1 MEEGDQAPE
10 GVVRTEIVGGGGL
23 TRFSSRLGR
32 LSHVYLKDR
41 LAGASEY
48 LRIAGYFRS
57 SIFDLVNEEIES
69 IGTVKIVCNADL
81 NPDDIRAAR
90 HVRDQMLFAKWN
102 EVDDTVERLLRRPRY
117 RRLYEILKRGN
128 VEIRVVARQ
137 DAPFLHGKAGVVR
150 RPNGEATAFM
160 GSLNETR
167 EGWSQNYELVWEDT
181 SPDGVAWVEEEF
193 WHLWNLGKPLPDA
206 VIEEIGRSARRV
218 EVQLEQLE
226 ATSVAPAALVES
238 DLYRGGEKLMPWQRA
253 FVSLFLEHRRT
264 YGKARLLLA
273 DEVGVGK
280 TLSLA
285 GCALVSSLLD
295 DGPTLILCPATL
307 ATQWQTELKDKLNM
321 PSAVWL
327 SSKKA
332 WQLDPDE
339 LPLPSVGPEGIVRC
353 PRQIGIVSTGLI
365 VQATREAELLKK
377 RKFGLVILDEAHRA
391 RGGAEIGAHE
401 REPNNL
407 LDFMTEVARVSRHV
421 LLGTATPIQTSIED
435 IWDLLKVL
443 SQDASHV
450 LGDAFSEWRQPD
462 AVFPVIKG
470 EVMPQN
476 AREAWPLFRNPIPA
490 GSEDEVIFGEIRSA
504 LGIGRDEY
512 VSTLPW
518 SSVPDD
524 GMTHDLFENEVLT
537 RKQGLGFFQRNN
549 PIVRHVVL
557 RKRSRLE
564 DAGLIPR
571 IPVDIHPLPEQPLPA
586 MFQGLGV
593 RTDHDFNVA
602 YKAAEDFTLAFARR
616 KKGGG
621 LLKNLMLQ
629 RLCSSYASGIATARK
644 LLEGRTIEAGDEIG
658 LDLEAEDLGL
668 VAEERRHLEAI
679 IGALGDRPAD
689 PKLKAVLHFLQER
702 RWIGLGCIVFSQYYE
717 TALWTAER
725 LAVMLGEATPIAIY
739 AGVGKS
745 KLWSFGQWQSVERNH
760 IKKAVADGDIKLV
773 VATDAACEGLNLQAL
788 GTLINIDLPWNPSR
802 LEQRI
807 GRIKRFGQ
815 RRDRVDMLNL
825 VYHGDI
831 DRGSEVED
839 TTTID
844 EKIYARLS
852 ERMRTRFDIFGTL
865 PDVINDEWITNIENL
880 DEKLK
885 EFTIRRARANAFD
898 LRYAAD
904 VDASDERWE
913 LCERVLARA
922 DVVERLSRGWNERAK
937 ASAMENQG

>member
-1 MEEGDQAPE
+1 MTSGRDGDGARSP
-10 GVVRTEIVGGGGL
+10 GTEIVGGGVL
-23 TRFSSRLGR
+23 SRYSSRQGR

-57 SIFDLVNEEIES
+57 SIFDLVNEEIET
-69 IGTVKIVCNADL
+69 IGKVRIVCNADL
-81 NPDDIRAAR
+81 NPDDLNIAK
-90 HVRDQMLFAKWN
+90 HVRDQLLFAKWN
-102 EVDDTVERLLRRPRY
+102 EVDDAVERLLRRPRY
-117 RRLYEILKRGN
+117 RRLHEILTRGN

-137 DAPFLHGKAGVVR
+137 DAPFLHGKAGVIR
-150 RPNGEATAFM
+150 RPDGAQTAFM

-181 SPDGVAWVEEEF
+181 SSDGVAWVTAEF
-193 WHLWNLGKPLPDA
+193 DHLWSIGKPLPDTI
-206 VIEEIGRSARRV
+206 IEEIGRSARRV
-218 EVQLEQLE
+218 EVQVEQLSASE
-226 ATSVAPAALVES
+226 VAPAALVES

-253 FVSLFLEHRRT
+253 FVGLFLEHRET

-285 GCALVSSLLD
+285 GSALVSGLLD

-327 SSKKA
+327 SAKKA
-332 WQLDPDE
+332 WQIDPDE
-339 LPLPSVGPEGIVRC
+339 PPLPSVGAEGIAKC
-353 PRQIGIVSTGLI
+353 PRQIAIVSTGLI
-365 VQATREAELLKK
+365 FRGTRESEILRK

-391 RGGAEIGAHE
+391 RGGVEMGSDA

-407 LDFMTEVARVSRHV
+407 LAFMEEISRRSTHV

-435 IWDLLKVL
+435 LWDLLKVL
-443 SQDASHV
+443 GQGATHV
-450 LGDAFSEWRQPD
+450 LGDAFGEWRN
-462 AVFPVIKG
+462 ASGVFPILKG
-470 EVMPQN
+470 DVEPKT

-490 GSEDEVIFGEIRSA
+490 AREDEVVFGDIRNA
-504 LGIGRDEY
+504 LSLPNDEY

-524 GMTHDLFENEVLT
+524 DMTHDIFEDAVLT
-537 RKQGLGFFQRNN
+537 RKNGLGFFQRNN

-557 RKRSRLE
+557 RKRSTLE

-571 IPVDIHPLPEQPLPA
+571 IPVDIHPLAGQPLPP

-593 RTDHDFNVA
+593 RTSHDFGVA
-602 YKAAEDFTLAFARR
+602 YKAAEDFTIAFARR

-629 RLCSSYASGIATARK
+629 RLCSSYASGVATARK
-644 LLEGRTIEAGDEIG
+644 LLEGRTVETDDEVGLAIEEGDV
-658 LDLEAEDLGL
+658 DLI
-668 VAEERRHLEAI
+668 AEERRHLQTI
-679 IGALGDRPAD
+679 IDALENSSSD
-689 PKLKAVLHFLQER
+689 PKLAAVLYHLRDR
-702 RWIGLGCIVFSQYYE
+702 RWLDLGCVVFSQYFD
-717 TALWTAER
+717 TAWSTAER
-725 LAVMLGEATPIAIY
+725 LAPALADTAPIALY
-739 AGVGKS
+739 AGAGKS
-745 KLWSFGQWQSVERNH
+745 KLWSAGEWQTVDRNQ
-760 IKKAVADGDIKLV
+760 IKKAVADGLIKLV
-773 VATDAACEGLNLQAL
+773 VATDAACEGLNLQTL

-825 VYHGDI
+825 IYHGHI
-831 DRGSEVED
+831 DRGTDVAD

-852 ERMRTRFDIFGTL
+852 ERMRDRFDIFGTL
-865 PDVINDEWITNIENL
+865 PDVIDDDWIADIERL
-880 DEKLK
+880 DELLADYTEK
-885 EFTIRRARANAFD
+885 RRRANAFD
-898 LRYAAD
+898 LRYADTVTAD
-904 VDASDERWE
+904 DARWE
-913 LCERVLARA
+913 LCERVLART
-922 DVVERLSRGWNERAK
+922 DVIERLSRGWAT
-937 ASAMENQG
+937 G

>member
-1 MEEGDQAPE
+1 MHGGGADGHQKGAA
-10 GVVRTEIVGGGGL
+10 TEIVGGGRL
-23 TRFSSRLGR
+23 SRFSSRLGR

-57 SIFDLVNEEIES
+57 SIFDLVNEEIET
-69 IGTVKIVCNADL
+69 IGKVRIVCNADL
-81 NPDDIRAAR
+81 NPDDLNIAK
-90 HVRDQMLFAKWN
+90 HVRDQLLFAKWN

-117 RRLYEILKRGN
+117 KRLHEILTRGN

-150 RPNGEATAFM
+150 RPDGEATAFM

-181 SPDGVAWVEEEF
+181 SDDGVAWVEAEF
-193 WHLWNLGKPLPDA
+193 EHLWAIGKPLPDTI
-206 VIEEIGRSARRV
+206 IEEIGRSARRV
-218 EVQLEQLE
+218 EVQVEQLQ
-226 ATSVAPAALVES
+226 ATQVAPAALVES

-253 FVSLFLEHRRT
+253 FVGQFLDHRET
-264 YGKARLLLA
+264 YGKVRLLLA

-285 GCALVSSLLD
+285 GSALVSSLLD

-307 ATQWQTELKDKLNM
+307 ASQWQTELKDKLNM

-327 SSKKA
+327 STKKA

-339 LPLPSVGPEGIVRC
+339 LPLPSIGAEGISKC
-353 PRQIGIVSTGLI
+353 PRQIAIVSTGLI
-365 VQATREAELLKK
+365 VQGTREADILRK

-391 RGGAEIGAHE
+391 RGSVEMGKDE

-407 LDFMTEVARVSRHV
+407 LDFMSDIARKARHV
-421 LLGTATPIQTSIED
+421 LLGTATPIQTSID
-435 IWDLLKVL
+435 DLWDLLEVL
-443 SQDASHV
+443 AQDAPHV
-450 LGDAFSEWRQPD
+450 LGDAFSEWRNSRT
-462 AVFPVIKG
+462 AFSVIRG
-470 EVMPQN
+470 ELTPKSE
-476 AREAWPLFRNPIPA
+476 RDAWPLFRNPIPA
-490 GSEDEVIFGEIRSA
+490 ASEDEVVFGDIRSA
-504 LGIGRDEY
+504 LGMPKSDY
-512 VSTLPW
+512 VSSLPW

-524 GMTHDLFENEVLT
+524 GMTHSLFGDAVLT
-537 RKQGLGFFQRNN
+537 RKGDLGFFQRNN

-557 RKRSRLE
+557 RKRSTLE
-564 DAGLIPR
+564 EAGLIPR
-571 IPVDIHPLPEQPLPA
+571 IPVHIHPIPGQHLPP

-593 RTDHDFNVA
+593 RTNHDFNIA
-602 YKAAEDFTLAFARR
+602 YKAAEDFTLAFAKR

-629 RLCSSYASGIATARK
+629 RLCSSYASGLATARK
-644 LLEGRTIEAGDEIG
+644 LLDGRAVETDDDIG
-658 LDLEAEDLGL
+658 LDIQADDVGL
-668 VAEERRHLEAI
+668 IAEERRHLETI
-679 IGALGDRPAD
+679 IQALGNKPTD
-689 PKLKAVLHFLQER
+689 PKLDAVLYFLRER
-702 RWIGLGCIVFSQYYE
+702 HWLDLGCIVFSQYYE
-717 TALWTAER
+717 TAQSTAER
-725 LAVMLGEATPIAIY
+725 LASAFGETIPIAIY

-745 KLWSFGQWQSVERNH
+745 RLWSGGQWQTVERNH
-760 IKKAVADGDIKLV
+760 IKKAVAEGLIKLV
-773 VATDAACEGLNLQAL
+773 VATDAACEGLNLQTL

-815 RRDRVDMLNL
+815 RRESVDMLNL

-831 DRGSEVED
+831 DRGEDVAD

-852 ERMRTRFDIFGTL
+852 ERMRDRYDIFGTL
-865 PDVINDEWITNIENL
+865 PDVIDDDWIDDIERL
-880 DEKLK
+880 DARLA
-885 EFTIRRARANAFD
+885 EFTEKRKRANAFD
-898 LRYAAD
+898 LRYGDSVTAD
-904 VDASDERWE
+904 DERWE
-913 LCERVLARA
+913 LCERVLART
-922 DVVERLSRGWNERAK
+922 DVVERLSRGWGERAERE
-937 ASAMENQG
+937 A